1 MKDIAVPKP
10 SLTIIS
16 FDESLNAIPLIPVL
30 KQDFDEEKLS
40 NKNDLAWLQT
50 CGFDASAGSVGF
62 IRSDNN
68 QFAYIYIGVGTDV
81 SNPWWLA
88 AAVKNLPEGRY
99 ILKDV
104 APDTEIQ
111 LALGWALEQY
121 QFDRYKSGMNSKVRT
136 LMLSSELKSTRTI
149 AQAEAAFFIR
159 DLVNTPAEDMG
170 PSELQDCAEALAEE
184 FNAQVN
190 TIVDEDLLDE
200 NFPMIHAVGRA
211 ASEKNAP
218 RLIDL
223 TWGRD
228 GAPKL
233 CLVGKGVCFDSG
245 GLDIKPPAG
254 MLLMKKDMGGAAHA
268 LGLAKLIM
276 TLGLDVDLRVLI
288 PAVENSVSANSFR
301 PGDVFNTRKGIS
313 VEIGNTDAEGRLV
326 LCDAL
331 ALASEDTPDLLIDFA
346 TLTGAARV
354 ALGPDLPA
362 TYTNTDP
369 MWAALE
375 RAGADNHDPLWRMP
389 LWAGYDENLSSDI
402 ADMNNISDGPFAG
415 SITAALYL
423 QRFVGDDI
431 SWVHF
436 DVFAWN
442 PKPRVGRPKGGAAQ
456 GIFATYDAI
465 IAQLGLD
472 QKS

>member
-1 MKDIAVPKP
+1 MLAAYNK
-10 SLTIIS
+10 STS
-16 FDESLNAIPLIPVL
+16 SIPLVPVV
-30 KQDFDEEKLS
+30 KGDFENTGTIDA
-40 NKNDLAWLQT
+40 NDLAWLKLS
-50 CGFDASAGSVGF
+50 GFEANTGAVGF
-62 IRSDNN
+62 IKAEDNTI
-68 QFAYIYIGVGTDV
+68 ARIYVGVGEDI

-88 AAVKNLPEGRY
+88 VVAPKLPEGVY
-99 ILKDV
+99 SLENIEQDV
-104 APDTEIQ
+104 EEQ
-111 LALGWALEQY
+111 LSLGWALAQY
-121 QFDRYKSGMNSKVRT
+121 QFDRYKSDPDKKVRC
-136 LMLSSELKSTRTI
+136 LMLSEGIDPKTVLAK
-149 AQAEAAFFIR
+149 AEAAFFVR

-184 FNAQVN
+184 HGATVS
-190 TIVDEDLLDE
+190 TIVGDDLLDE

-211 ASEKNAP
+211 ASVKNAP
-218 RLIDL
+218 RLINI
-223 TWGRD
+223 TWGRE

-245 GLDIKPPAG
+245 GLDLKPPAG
-254 MLLMKKDMGGAAHA
+254 MLLMKKDMGGAAHV

-276 TLGLDVDLRVLI
+276 TLGLGVDLQVLI
-288 PAVENSVSANSFR
+288 PAVENAVSGDSFR
-301 PGDVFNTRKGIS
+301 PGDVFATRKGIS

-331 ALASEDTPDLLIDFA
+331 ALASENKPDLLIDFA

-362 TYTNTDP
+362 TYTNNDQ
-369 MWAALE
+369 MWTALE
-375 RAGADNHDPLWRMP
+375 KGGVDNNDPLWRMP
-389 LWAGYDENLSSDI
+389 LWAGYDQDLKSDI
-402 ADMNNISDGPFAG
+402 ADMNNISEGPFAG

-423 QRFVGDDI
+423 QRFVDADI
-431 SWVHF
+431 PWVHF

-442 PKPRVGRPKGGAAQ
+442 PKPRAGRPKGGAAQ

-472 QKS
+472 Q